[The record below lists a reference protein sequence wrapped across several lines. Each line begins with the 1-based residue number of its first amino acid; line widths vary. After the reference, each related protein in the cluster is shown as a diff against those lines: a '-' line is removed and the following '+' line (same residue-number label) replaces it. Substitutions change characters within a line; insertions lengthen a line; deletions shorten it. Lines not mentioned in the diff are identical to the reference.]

1 MRKMKKWI
9 ITMAIVAI
17 TGGFGAIHIDNMNE
31 KMNQAVT
38 SVKSFLPFREEKTT
52 AAQKNTVPVT
62 LDHVVDGD
70 TLSVTFDGE
79 TKAKTVRLLLIDT
92 PESVKPNTPVQPY
105 AKEASNYMKELV
117 TNKKLTLEYD
127 AGGATDKYGRVLAY
141 VYADGK
147 NINEIMLKEGYARL
161 AYVYE
166 PNTRYLSDFKKAETE
181 AKKNNKNIWSN
192 QGYVTNNGF
201 QE

>member
-1 MRKMKKWI
+1 MWKMKKWLI
-9 ITMAIVAI
+9 SIMIASVL
-17 TGGFGAIHIDNMNE
+17 GGGYGALQYESLTAKFDNVINTI
-31 KMNQAVT
+31 KT
-38 SVKSFLPFREEKTT
+38 FIPSDGSKEKTPE
-52 AAQKNTVPVT
+52 NTVNVT

-70 TLSVTFDGE
+70 TISVKFEGE

-92 PESVKPNTPVQPY
+92 PESVKPNTLVQPY

-117 TNKKLTLEYD
+117 TNSKLTLEYD
-127 AGGATDKYGRVLAY
+127 SGGATDKYGRVLAY

-147 NINEIMLKEGYARL
+147 NVNEEMLKEGFARV

-166 PNTRYLSDFKKAETE
+166 PNTRYLSEFKQAEAA
-181 AKKNNKNIWSN
+181 AKEKKKNIWAKD
-192 QGYVTNNGF
+192 GYVTDKGF

>member
-1 MRKMKKWI
+1 MWKMKKW
-9 ITMAIVAI
+9 AI
-17 TGGFGAIHIDNMNE
+17 TLMITTIMGGSYGALHLDDLAA
-31 KMNQAVT
+31 KFHHVT
-38 SVKSFLPFREEKTT
+38 NSAKALIPGGATEGKVPE
-52 AAQKNTVPVT
+52 NTVPVK

-70 TLSVTFDGE
+70 TISVKFEGE

-92 PESVKPNTPVQPY
+92 PESVKPNTPVQSY

-117 TNKKLTLEYD
+117 TNSKLTLEYD
-127 AGGATDKYGRVLAY
+127 SGGATDKYGRVLAY

-147 NINEIMLKEGYARL
+147 NVNEEMLKEGFARV

-166 PNTRYLSDFKKAETE
+166 PNTRYLSEFKQAAAA
-181 AKKNNKNIWSN
+181 AKEKKKNIWSKD
-192 QGYVTNNGF
+192 GYVTEKGF

>member
-1 MRKMKKWI
+1 MKKWLI
-9 ITMAIVAI
+9 SIMIASVL
-17 TGGFGAIHIDNMNE
+17 GGGYGALQYESLTAKFHNVINTIKTFIPSDVS
-31 KMNQAVT
+31 K
-38 SVKSFLPFREEKTT
+38 EKTPE
-52 AAQKNTVPVT
+52 NTVNVT

-70 TLSVTFDGE
+70 TISVKFEGE

-117 TNKKLTLEYD
+117 TNSKLSLEYD
-127 AGGATDKYGRVLAY
+127 SGGATDKYGRVLAY

-147 NINEIMLKEGYARL
+147 NVNEEMLKKGFARV

-166 PNTRYLSDFKKAETE
+166 PNTRYLSEFKQAEAA
-181 AKKNNKNIWSN
+181 AKEKKKNIWAKD
-192 QGYVTNNGF
+192 GYVTDKGF

>member
-1 MRKMKKWI
+1 MWKMKKWLI
-9 ITMAIVAI
+9 SIMIASVL
-17 TGGFGAIHIDNMNE
+17 GGGYGALQYESLTAKFDNVINTI
-31 KMNQAVT
+31 KT
-38 SVKSFLPFREEKTT
+38 FIPSDGSKEKTPE
-52 AAQKNTVPVT
+52 NTVNVT

-70 TLSVTFDGE
+70 TISVKFEGE

-117 TNKKLTLEYD
+117 TNSKLTLEYD
-127 AGGATDKYGRVLAY
+127 SGGATDKYGRVLAY

-147 NINEIMLKEGYARL
+147 NVNEEMLKEGFARV
-161 AYVYE
+161 AYVNE
-166 PNTRYLSDFKKAETE
+166 PNTRYLSEFKQAEAA
-181 AKKNNKNIWSN
+181 AKEKKKNIWAKD
-192 QGYVTNNGF
+192 GYVTDKGF

>member
-1 MRKMKKWI
+1 MKKWLI
-9 ITMAIVAI
+9 SIMIASVL
-17 TGGFGAIHIDNMNE
+17 GGGYGALQYESLTVKFDNVINTI
-31 KMNQAVT
+31 KT
-38 SVKSFLPFREEKTT
+38 FIPSDGSKEKTPE
-52 AAQKNTVPVT
+52 NTVNVT

-70 TLSVTFDGE
+70 TISVKFEGE

-117 TNKKLTLEYD
+117 TNSKLTLEYD
-127 AGGATDKYGRVLAY
+127 SGGATDKYGRVLAY

-147 NINEIMLKEGYARL
+147 NVNEEMLKEGFARV

-166 PNTRYLSDFKKAETE
+166 PNTRYLSEFKQAEAA
-181 AKKNNKNIWSN
+181 AKEKKKNIWAKD
-192 QGYVTNNGF
+192 GYVTDKGF

>member
-1 MRKMKKWI
+1 MKKWLI
-9 ITMAIVAI
+9 SIMIASVL
-17 TGGFGAIHIDNMNE
+17 GGGYGALQYENLTAKFDNVINTI
-31 KMNQAVT
+31 KT
-38 SVKSFLPFREEKTT
+38 FIPSDGSKEKTPE
-52 AAQKNTVPVT
+52 NTVNVT

-70 TLSVTFDGE
+70 TISVKFEGE

-117 TNKKLTLEYD
+117 TNSKLTLEYD
-127 AGGATDKYGRVLAY
+127 SGGATDKYGRVLAY

-147 NINEIMLKEGYARL
+147 NVNEEMLKEGFARV

-166 PNTRYLSDFKKAETE
+166 PNTRYLSEFKQAEAA
-181 AKKNNKNIWSN
+181 AKEKKKNIWAKD
-192 QGYVTNNGF
+192 GYVNDKGF

>member
-1 MRKMKKWI
+1 MWKMKKWLI
-9 ITMAIVAI
+9 SIMIASVL
-17 TGGFGAIHIDNMNE
+17 GGGYGALQYESLTAKFDNVINTT
-31 KMNQAVT
+31 KT
-38 SVKSFLPFREEKTT
+38 FIPSDGSKEKTPE
-52 AAQKNTVPVT
+52 NTVNVT

-70 TLSVTFDGE
+70 TISVKFEGE

-117 TNKKLTLEYD
+117 TNSKLTLEYD
-127 AGGATDKYGRVLAY
+127 SGGATDKYGRVLAY

-147 NINEIMLKEGYARL
+147 NVNEEMLKEGFARV

-166 PNTRYLSDFKKAETE
+166 PNTRYLSEFKQAEAA
-181 AKKNNKNIWSN
+181 AKEKKKNIWAKD
-192 QGYVTNNGF
+192 GYVTDKGF

>member
-1 MRKMKKWI
+1 MKKWLI
-9 ITMAIVAI
+9 SIMIASVL
-17 TGGFGAIHIDNMNE
+17 GGGYGALQYESLTAKFDNVINTI
-31 KMNQAVT
+31 KT
-38 SVKSFLPFREEKTT
+38 FIPSDGSKEKTPE
-52 AAQKNTVPVT
+52 NTVNVT

-70 TLSVTFDGE
+70 TISVKFEGE

-117 TNKKLTLEYD
+117 TTSKLALEYD
-127 AGGATDKYGRVLAY
+127 SGGATDKYGRILAY

-147 NINEIMLKEGYARL
+147 NVNEMMIKEGFARV

-166 PNTRYLSDFKKAETE
+166 PNTRYLSEFKQAEAA
-181 AKKNNKNIWSN
+181 AKEKKKNIWAKD
-192 QGYVTNNGF
+192 GYVTDKGF

>member
-1 MRKMKKWI
+1 MWKMKKWLITI
-9 ITMAIVAI
+9 IVTAIM
-17 TGGFGAIHIDNMNE
+17 GGGYGAFHIDDLSA
-31 KMNQAVT
+31 KFQHVT
-38 SVKSFLPFREEKTT
+38 SSAKALIPGGSTGEIAPEN
-52 AAQKNTVPVT
+52 AIPVE

-70 TLSVTFDGE
+70 TISVKFEGE

-105 AKEASNYMKELV
+105 AKEASKYMKELV
-117 TNKKLTLEYD
+117 TTSKLALEYD
-127 AGGATDKYGRVLAY
+127 SGGATDKYGRILAY

-147 NINEIMLKEGYARL
+147 NVNEMMIKEGFARV

-166 PNTRYLSDFKKAETE
+166 PNTRYLSEFKKAETA
-181 AKKNNKNIWSN
+181 AKEKKKNIWAKD
-192 QGYVTNNGF
+192 GYVTDKGF